1 MTAALPCLAVALRR
15 SWDKLNLTNP
25 ASDSMSGT
33 TSISKSLLTNVLSVY
48 FLLTLIVTCV
58 QVMGEYFDTKSQLVQ
73 ELQNQQSTFSNSL
86 ARSLWEYNNRQ
97 IEAIAEGLINI
108 PAIAGIVI
116 RDESG
121 DTIVKLGLTDNINAL
136 NLTNDVEDFV
146 IEERNGLFGYYSSI
160 IFEFAGDSN
169 RVGDVTLF
177 STRDIALER
186 IKFSL
191 YFIFGNAIIKS
202 TFLIVLFTLAF
213 NRMLNRPMDMLTQ
226 QIRNFRLDDLE
237 NSRINLK
244 HNRHAEFKMVEQAY
258 NQLLDNLEDYQED
271 LKRTQQQLLLAN
283 RQLDEQNAVLEQEVA
298 RKTSSLSQVLT
309 DLERRKDELE
319 RRQEKLEREIRQR
332 KIIEDDLRET
342 NTQLQSSVTAFERVQ
357 DQLIEAEKLASLGR
371 LVAGITHDVN
381 TPLGI
386 GITATSLL
394 RDKLEAIQQALEN
407 KELTEAQ
414 LRELLSA
421 SMEGVNL
428 AESNLGRASELL
440 DGFKQVA
447 VDQTSAAIREINL
460 NHYFQSVLQALRPRF
475 KNTDH
480 EIQLDCPKDLNAR
493 CNAGALAQIITNLVL
508 NSLIHAFTD
517 VQQGKMHIEVR
528 RQGDVLHIDYKDNGR
543 GLTEAQQQHLFDP
556 FFTTR
561 RERGGSGLGTHIVRD
576 LVEQT
581 FSGTIAVQSAPG
593 EGLSYHIELP
603 IQFIDS

>member
-1 MTAALPCLAVALRR
+1 MSST
-15 SWDKLNLTNP
+15 TN
-25 ASDSMSGT
+25 
-33 TSISKSLLTNVLSVY
+33 ISKSLLTNVLSVY
-48 FLLTLIVTCV
+48 FVLTLIVTCV

-116 RDESG
+116 RDEAG
-121 DTIVKLGLTDNINAL
+121 DTIVKLGLTESINAL
-136 NLTNDVEDFV
+136 NLTSDVEDFV
-146 IEERNGLFGYYSSI
+146 IQERNGLFGYYSSI

-177 STRDIALER
+177 STRDIALDR

-213 NRMLNRPMDMLTQ
+213 SRMLNRPMNILTQ

-237 NSRINLK
+237 HSRINLK
-244 HNRHAEFKMVEQAY
+244 NNRHTEFNMVEQAY

-271 LKRTQQQLLLAN
+271 LKRTQQQLLHAN
-283 RQLDEQNAVLEQEVA
+283 QQLDEQNAVLEQEVA

-319 RRQEKLEREIRQR
+319 RRQGKLEREIRQR

-342 NTQLQSSVTAFERVQ
+342 NSQLQSSVTAFERVQ

-394 RDKLEAIQQALEN
+394 RDKLDNMQQALEN
-407 KELTEAQ
+407 KQLTEAQ
-414 LRELLSA
+414 MRELLDA
-421 SMEGVNL
+421 SLQSVEL
-428 AESNLGRASELL
+428 LESNLGRASDLL

-447 VDQTSAAIREINL
+447 VDQTSDAVREINL
-460 NHYFQSVLQALRPRF
+460 QHYIQNVLQALQPRF
-475 KNTDH
+475 KNTNH
-480 EIQLDCPKDLNAR
+480 KISLDCPDTIIAR

-508 NSLIHAFTD
+508 NSLIHAFEDDQHGRLELT
-517 VQQGKMHIEVR
+517 VR
-528 RQGDVLHIDYKDNGR
+528 RQGGVLHIDYKDDGK
-543 GLTEAQQQHLFDP
+543 GLTEAQQETLFDP

-561 RERGGSGLGTHIVRD
+561 RERGGSGLGTHIVHN

-581 FSGTIAVQSAPG
+581 FNGTITVQSAPG

-603 IQFIDS
+603 MQFIDSESN